1 MCYKVKLII
10 VVNIF
15 LFALCSAGSFADTDK
30 RVFHH
35 SVHSMNPKEVSILF
49 DFTDI
54 NQMSS
59 PLRVWDGLWVKIINT
74 GHKKVKNGVYGYT
87 VRFATDP
94 DFKNILLPVNQ
105 PARGITADG
114 IAAFH
119 FRNSDNSG
127 PNEAGPKNVNAPQET
142 RLLKYKGF
150 NALIRVINMDI
161 IGIGNKDL
169 VPAFAGIKFIV
180 IVKEKS

>member
-1 MCYKVKLII
+1 MFIVNVFLII
-10 VVNIF
+10 F
-15 LFALCSAGSFADTDK
+15 YSYGSFAESDK

-35 SVHSMNPKEVSILF
+35 SIHSVHPKEVSILF

-54 NQMSS
+54 STMSS
-59 PLRVWDGLWVKIINT
+59 PVKIWDGLWVKIINT

-127 PNEAGPKNVNAPQET
+127 PNETGPKNVNAPQET
-142 RLLKYKGF
+142 RVLKYNGF
-150 NALIRVINMDI
+150 DVLIRIINFEI
-161 IGIGNKDL
+161 IGIGGKEI
-169 VPAFAGIKFIV
+169 VPAFAGIEFLLV
-180 IVKEKS
+180 VKENS